1 MVCSTCQTDGKA
13 RLAWFTVPDVSSFG
27 PISIPKAKRSLLFAV
42 AHWISAFLLLAVPP
56 MAAWGQEPQ
65 AWGEAVQGIEL
76 KVEVADGPLPLR
88 AGEVL
93 PLQVQLRNRGTRPVS
108 FVAEAIVHP
117 DIEIDGVWYVQARKR
132 IVLFL
137 YHIEA
142 RHITHKH
149 AARVS
154 AHRAAG
160 QGCCESL

>member
-1 MVCSTCQTDGKA
+1 M
-13 RLAWFTVPDVSSFG
+13 
-27 PISIPKAKRSLLFAV
+27 

-65 AWGEAVQGIEL
+65 AWGEAVQGIQL

-117 DIEIDGVWYVQARKR
+117 DIEIDGVWYV
-132 IVLFL
+132 LFPAVA
-137 YHIEA
+137 ESF
-142 RHITHKH
+142 
-149 AARVS
+149 RVS
-154 AHRAAG
+154 
-160 QGCCESL
+160 